1 MNADRPPETQTQTGA
16 AALAEPGRLTSTE
29 ILRGAREV
37 TILHAGE
44 IYRLRLTSND
54 RLILTK

>member
-1 MNADRPPETQTQTGA
+1 MTSDNRQEEPPAPEAPEAPRST
-16 AALAEPGRLTSTE
+16 TSRDL
-29 ILRGAREV
+29 LRGAREL

-44 IYRLRLTSND
+44 VYRLRVTSND

>member
-1 MNADRPPETQTQTGA
+1 MTSDNRREEPPAPEAPEAPRST
-16 AALAEPGRLTSTE
+16 TSRDL
-29 ILRGAREV
+29 LRGAREL

-44 IYRLRLTSND
+44 VYRLRVTSND